1 MKPEN
6 LKKVEE
12 IKDYLQIARDEA
24 KRLDFYHKPLENSQ
38 EEGIVQ
44 RTLVSLYANIRKAE
58 ELINVIY
65 YSER

>member
-6 LKKVEE
+6 LKNVEE
-12 IKDYLQIARDEA
+12 IKDYLQVARGEVE
-24 KRLDFYHKPLENSQ
+24 RIDFYHKPLDNSQ

-44 RTLVSLYANIRKAE
+44 RTLVSLYVNIRRAE
-58 ELINVIY
+58 ELINAIY